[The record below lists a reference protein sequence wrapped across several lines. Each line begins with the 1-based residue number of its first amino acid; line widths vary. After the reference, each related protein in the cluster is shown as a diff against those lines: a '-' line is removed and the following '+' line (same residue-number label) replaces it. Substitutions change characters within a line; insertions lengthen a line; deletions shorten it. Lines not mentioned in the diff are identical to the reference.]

1 MHRVKWKNKKIMEKQ
16 TKLSSFPA
24 GATCRLVALEC
35 DKRMTMRLVGMGL
48 IPGCKVEVLQNMG
61 RQALLV
67 YARDS
72 VIAVARKESEK
83 IIGEE
88 L

>member
-1 MHRVKWKNKKIMEKQ
+1 M
-16 TKLSSFPA
+16 
-24 GATCRLVALEC
+24 RLVA
-35 DKRMTMRLVGMGL
+35 MGL
-48 IPGCKVEVLQNMG
+48 TPGCRVEMLQNMG
-61 RQALLV
+61 RQPILV

-88 L
+88 I